1 MANGVKKCCGQ
12 GFLKGRKLFSHEG
25 RIVAVACEDT
35 AVFAVKRV
43 PMRAEVRLRQ
53 WSRCRM
59 VFILRDMPVY
69 DSESMPKFPSLEDQ
83 LDLITKG
90 AAEIVP
96 LEALKERIAKSI
108 ASGVPMRIKAGFDP
122 TAPDL
127 HLGHTVL
134 LRKLKHF
141 QDLGHT
147 VIFLIG
153 DSTALI
159 GDPTGRNVTRKP
171 LTPEQIA
178 ENAETY
184 KEQVFKILDR
194 GTTEVRYNSEWLDKL
209 GYYDMVKLMAQFTV
223 SQMLEREDFHK
234 RFNEEQPIALH
245 ELIYPIAQGY
255 DSVALECDVE
265 LGGTDQKFNLMRGR
279 DLQKH
284 YGQPQ
289 QIVLMMPIIEGL
301 DGVQKMSKSLG
312 NAIGV
317 HEPAGEMYGKL
328 MSVSDELMWRYWT
341 LLTDLRGS
349 EIAQMQTD
357 VVGGVLHPMQAK
369 KDLAWTITRDFHS
382 KEEADAAAESWAK
395 MFQQRGVSEDVP
407 VMKVSLAEEGLLN
420 VSETGVAEIRVPKL
434 LVLAGLASST
444 GEATR
449 KLAENAVSLNGEKIS
464 GRTCGRD
471 AMGESP
477 TLRLGKKSVRV
488 EWV

>member
-1 MANGVKKCCGQ
+1 M
-12 GFLKGRKLFSHEG
+12 S
-25 RIVAVACEDT
+25 T
-35 AVFAVKRV
+35 FA
-43 PMRAEVRLRQ
+43 
-53 WSRCRM
+53 
-59 VFILRDMPVY
+59 
-69 DSESMPKFPSLEDQ
+69 SLEDQ

-108 ASGVPMRIKAGFDP
+108 ATGKPMRIKAGFDP

-141 QDLGHT
+141 QTLGHT

-178 ENAETY
+178 ANAETY

-194 GTTEVRYNSEWLDKL
+194 ETTEVRYNSAWLDKL
-209 GYYDMVKLMAQFTV
+209 SYYDMVKLMAQFTV
-223 SQMLEREDFHK
+223 SQMLEREDFYK

-301 DGVQKMSKSLG
+301 DGVQKMSKSLN

-317 HEPAGEMYGKL
+317 HEPAAEMYGKL

-349 EIAQMQTD
+349 EIAQMQEQ
-357 VVGGVLHPMQAK
+357 VREGALHPMQAK
-369 KDLAWTITRDFHS
+369 KNLAWTITNGFHS
-382 KEEADAAAESWAK
+382 HEEANTAAEGWAK

-407 VMKVSLAEEGLLN
+407 VVKVSRSSEGLI
-420 VSETGVAEIRVPKL
+420 GVADSQERTELRMPKL
-434 LVLAGLASST
+434 LQLAGLASST

-449 KLAENAVSLNGEKIS
+449 KLAENAVSVNGDKFSEKLIQEAVL
-464 GRTCGRD
+464 GDC
-471 AMGESP
+471 P
-477 TLRLGKKSVRV
+477 ILRLGKKSVRV
-488 EWV
+488 EWVG